1 MSAPPAASTPDPFG
15 PYEAPRPRPDGR
27 PWVIANMVAGLDG
40 SLAWHGTV
48 GALSSA
54 ADRSLFLR
62 LRGIADAV
70 LVGAGTV
77 RAEGYGPVKLPEAR
91 RVDRVAAGRPAV
103 PPLAVVSH
111 SLDLDWAAPLWDGT
125 ADPSP
130 IVVTAASAPVS
141 ALARARDHAEVLVAG
156 DASVDLAVALALMA
170 ERGMATVLTEGGPTL
185 LDALVA
191 GGLLDE
197 LCLTLTPV
205 FGGDPLTMAHRAA
218 PLADLQAFIL
228 DGVVRQGDELY
239 LRYLLRR
246 DATGPD
252 ADPDTDPG
260 PDAGPDEPR
269 SDP

>member
-1 MSAPPAASTPDPFG
+1 MPSPPDAAEPDPFE

-27 PWVIANMVAGLDG
+27 PWLIANMVTGLDG

-91 RVDRVAAGRPAV
+91 RAERVAAGRPAV
-103 PPLAVVSH
+103 PPLVVVSR
-111 SLDLDWAAPLWDGT
+111 SLDLDWSAPLWDGT
-125 ADPSP
+125 ADPAP
-130 IVVTAASAPVS
+130 VVVTAASAAAS
-141 ALARARDHAEVLVAG
+141 ALARARGHAEVIVAG
-156 DASVDLAVALALMA
+156 DASVDLTVALGLLA
-170 ERGMATVLTEGGPTL
+170 ERGMAVVLTEGGPTL
-185 LDALVA
+185 LDELVA
-191 GGLLDE
+191 AGLLDE

-218 PLADLQAFIL
+218 PLADLRAFTL
-228 DGVVRQGDELY
+228 DGVVRRDDELY

-246 DATGPD
+246 DP
-252 ADPDTDPG
+252 AD
-260 PDAGPDEPR
+260 PDEPR
-269 SDP
+269 SEP